1 MFVLII
7 VWVNYFLKGG
17 LVVTDNASN
26 MKKAFNVENIL
37 EDDEWAE
44 LWCSEDIF
52 SVDDEGDTGN
62 CDNFSEEINDP
73 SFLSSLLHNFS
84 EGLYDPLNDLPVQ
97 GHLSCAAHTLQLAI
111 NDAIKS
117 DTDSKDFLKYI
128 NKVMVF
134 FKRST
139 RWRDE
144 LRNYC
149 KDSPRLY
156 CVTRWN
162 SYLDMIKRFEKV

>member
-1 MFVLII
+1 
-7 VWVNYFLKGG
+7 
-17 LVVTDNASN
+17 
-26 MKKAFNVENIL
+26 MKKAFNLENIL
-37 EDDEWAE
+37 EDDEWAK
-44 LWCSEDIF
+44 LWCRADIF
-52 SVDDEGDTGN
+52 SMDANGDVAECLDDYSD
-62 CDNFSEEINDP
+62 DINDP
-73 SFLSSLLHNFS
+73 LFLSTLLNNFS
-84 EGLYDPLNDLPVQ
+84 DGLYNPFNDLPVQ

-117 DTDSKDFLKYI
+117 DADSKDFLKYI

-149 KDSPRLY
+149 TESPRMY

-162 SYLDMIKRFEKV
+162 SYLDMINRFEQVRLLYKRTSTLLVLFLK